1 MFLLRG
7 DSKAE
12 RMPRWGMLVLFAVL
26 NALCGFANAENFRF
40 YFLLPEDRDWQAA
53 TPMLSTDGGVTGTAM
68 KPAPGMCGWYVST
81 WDMVTSLPEAV
92 VVYRSTDKEDQIG
105 VDGLWGA
112 ADPIPLKQYFIDR
125 GKNLYFIP
133 DDAAWPD
140 DGADMG
146 WYTSDP
152 GVNGVCSFIL
162 AAVIYDTDESL
173 WTSQIGHI
181 FSTDEDDAGY
191 AGQCLGVRTGIV
203 QTDLGA
209 DGKPRLD
216 TTSGGNGIKC
226 FGSSENFNKLF
237 NYVEGLNEV
246 QCYDMP
252 FRRYGT
258 DPRWAFDSDS
268 ATMAGN
274 LGGFYPVDNTS
285 DATVETSISP
295 VACPTCRTKRF
306 AQGPVPFTISADA
319 FEKYCSGPGWYA
331 GIDCGQ
337 DVTLANGMQG
347 GLFGDSEHPAN
358 MWDWGAPRWESTTGH
373 NQQFCFESHATFT
386 YQEDQELTFR
396 GSDDIWVFINKKL
409 AIDNGGTH
417 LPAPGHVQLKQL
429 NNTYGAG
436 FLVPG
441 QDYQLD
447 IFFCDRRTTMSD
459 VTIKTNILIKQ
470 TTGLS
475 TTSTN
480 NSDGSVNYN
489 LCYDKSGDGS
499 CASVALGQSGQSKD
513 AVHACGKDIEKYGSL
528 KYRITTRAGEE
539 KATLTAGASGLQY
552 GGFDLSDQFNPKIY
566 PEKINKLS
574 PGSYRLVIEFC
585 NKNGMCEE
593 KSKTYINFRV
603 KENLDVM
610 TQDSRYVVN
619 AGDEVSIFYK
629 SGTTWKFAGKG
640 LAGSRVPVYVSAFA
654 DGEVDLLGAIGQT
667 YTLSLAAGM
676 TAYTSMIGDTQ
687 VTWPKTVGASGI
699 DTVWVSQG
707 LDGLTTTPEE
717 KVVTLKSRA
726 KIKFY
731 APELHFAEPLTVD
744 ESGHVTSWK
753 HPLGGDPD
761 FLDGDLYFHWVGSDV
776 DLYVLVIN
784 PITGQIC
791 NDCQVPPALV
801 EASPSVSMSVNPVAS
816 EGGVYMVSVRSSR
829 EYMDESA
836 CITISATGDVRGISL
851 ASYTNMHFRQT
862 PPPYPQLVDLF
873 DTRGKPLGPLSIPE
887 PYYSES
893 RDYLDGRAD
902 SIAIYYSRPFKP
914 NSQGSYADSL
924 PHLICLDWDE
934 ENSERFDFYRNG
946 VSLSRADTAVPCSYT
961 IDSASIYRSFMA
973 RYRANG
979 NKSDSILSFAVTDTA
994 FSKRVK
1000 TSGKGKLLS
1009 YAKYVDKGKLVKW
1022 HFDRNV
1028 TDRIAPVI
1036 VDARVQIFSEQ
1047 LNRLTVTLSEPVKFL
1062 DGTNKMAP
1070 FTFYM
1075 NSATEL
1081 SEAKRYASPT
1091 AVAAPTGIGTDKI
1104 VLVFDKTQP
1113 AQNPTPRLGDYVRFR
1128 ADSWM
1133 WSDTA
1138 DIAADGVERVANDYY
1153 WHWNSPTDY
1162 NSTERLP
1169 SPWVRIEMDYSYS
1182 SSSQSSHSTSSSS
1195 TRSSSSKNAE
1205 GGECTLTDKGDGRI
1219 IQKCGD
1225 QKTVLYKALCGNE
1238 PYDPDGDYFCYGV
1251 KLYEKCDDEV
1261 YDVNSQECVDDEVV
1275 KKGSKSS
1282 GKNKSQAI
1290 RTMTQVSWAVQT
1302 KGRTIHV
1309 LDARVGSPY
1318 ALIDMQGRVLNSG
1331 IMNNKNFA
1339 IPVELGGQYML
1350 KIGNQ
1355 SLVVRV
1361 W

>member
-1 MFLLRG
+1 MFGNNKMSIQSIVLLFVIALN
-7 DSKAE
+7 SVLAYAASTTTKYLYV
-12 RMPRWGMLVLFAVL
+12 LVPDDKEWLYDDMMA
-26 NALCGFANAENFRF
+26 
-40 YFLLPEDRDWQAA
+40 
-53 TPMLSTDGGVTGTAM
+53 STDGGVTGTKM
-68 KPAPGMCGWYVST
+68 EVAPGMCGWYRMA
-81 WDMVTSLPEAV
+81 WEEAPEEV
-92 VVYRSTDKEDQIG
+92 LIYLQNHPDQIVG
-105 VDGLWGA
+105 QYGLWGNEA
-112 ADPIPLKQYFIDR
+112 VPTPLPLKTILEAYGSDQ
-125 GKNLYFIP
+125 LYFIP
-133 DDAAWPD
+133 DDAQWD
-140 DGADMG
+140 EGTEDQMG
-146 WYTSDP
+146 LFVSDP
-152 GVNGVCSFIL
+152 GVNGVCSFEL

-209 DGKPRLD
+209 DGKPQLD
-216 TTSGGNGIKC
+216 TTAGGNGINC
-226 FGSSENFNKLF
+226 FGSADNFNKLF
-237 NYVEGLNEV
+237 NYVQGLNEV

-306 AQGPVPFTISADA
+306 AQGPVPFNMDADA
-319 FEKYCSGPGWYA
+319 FDRYCNGPGWA
-331 GIDCGQ
+331 GGIDCGAIASGNL
-337 DVTLANGMQG
+337 TYFGNGDNPG
-347 GLFGDSEHPAN
+347 V
-358 MWDWGAPRWESTTGH
+358 WDWGAARWEGQH
-373 NQQFCFESHATFT
+373 NQQFCFESHAKFT
-386 YQEDQELTFR
+386 YQEDQEFTFR
-396 GSDDIWVFINKKL
+396 GDDDIWVFINKKL
-409 AIDNGGTH
+409 AVDNGGTH
-417 LPAPGHVQLKQL
+417 FPAPGYVQLKQL

-441 QDYQLD
+441 SEYSLD
-447 IFFCDRRTTMSD
+447 IFFCDRRTTMSN
-459 VTIKTNILIKQ
+459 VIIKTNMFIKQ
-470 TTGLS
+470 TSGLS

-585 NKNGMCEE
+585 NKNGECEE
-593 KSKTYINFRV
+593 KSKTYINFRI
-603 KENLDVM
+603 KGRLDVM
-610 TQDSRYVVN
+610 TQNSTYVVY
-619 AGDEVSIFYK
+619 AGDEKSPFYA
-629 SGTTWKFAGKG
+629 SGTKWTFVDKG
-640 LAGSRVPVYVSAFA
+640 LAGSRVPIYVSAFA

-676 TAYTSMIGDTQ
+676 TAYTSKIGDTQ
-687 VTWPKTVGASGI
+687 VTWPRAVGLSGI
-699 DTVWVSQG
+699 DTIWVSQG

-791 NDCQVPPALV
+791 NDCQVPPSLV

-836 CITISATGDVRGISL
+836 YITISAPEDVNGVNWS
-851 ASYTNMHFRQT
+851 SYVNMRFRQT
-862 PPPYPQLVDLF
+862 PAPYPQLVDLF
-873 DTRGKPLGPLSIPE
+873 DTRGKPMGPLNIPE

-893 RDYLDGRAD
+893 KDYLDGRAD
-902 SIAIYYSRPFKP
+902 SVVIYYSRPFRP

-934 ENSERFDFYRNG
+934 ENSERLNLYRNG
-946 VSLSRADTAVPCSYT
+946 VSMSRADTAVQCSYT

-994 FSKRVK
+994 FSKQVK

-1022 HFDRNV
+1022 HFDRIV

-1036 VDARVQIFSEQ
+1036 VSTSIVNFSDR
-1047 LNRLTVTLSEPVKFL
+1047 LNRLTVTLSEPVKLL
-1062 DGTNKMAP
+1062 DETNKIAP

-1138 DIAADGVERVANDYY
+1138 DIAADGVERVADDYY

-1162 NSTERLP
+1162 NSSPRLP
-1169 SPWVRIEMDYSYS
+1169 SPWVRVKLDDSYS
-1182 SSSQSSHSTSSSS
+1182 SSSQGKL
-1195 TRSSSSKNAE
+1195 SSSSKNAE

-1290 RTMTQVSWAVQT
+1290 KTVTQVSWLVQT
-1302 KGRTIHV
+1302 SGRTIHIQGV
-1309 LDARVGSPY
+1309 KVGSAY
-1318 ALIDMQGRVLNSG
+1318 ALIDMQGRVLNRGVVS
-1331 IMNNKNFA
+1331 NKNFA
-1339 IPVELGGQYML
+1339 IPVGLGGQYML

-1355 SLVVRV
+1355 TQVVRV